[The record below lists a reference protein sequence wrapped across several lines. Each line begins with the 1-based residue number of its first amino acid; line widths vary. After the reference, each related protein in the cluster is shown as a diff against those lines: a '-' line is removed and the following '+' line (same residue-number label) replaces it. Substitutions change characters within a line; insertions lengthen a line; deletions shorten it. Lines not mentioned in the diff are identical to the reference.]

1 MNETAAERALRT
13 MDLIPYILENPG
25 VSLSLL
31 AKRLS
36 TTEKQIRSDL
46 ELIFMCGLPG
56 YTPYE
61 LIEIVLEDDEVTVI
75 DPQVLNKPRKFSK
88 SELVIITLGLKIL
101 SELGTIDQV
110 MKGKIQNLLKKIS
123 NKTSLDAIAVSAENS
138 PSKHYTTIKESI
150 LRRQVLEIEYASVT
164 KDDLSIRR
172 IQPLSI
178 FLTNGNTYLSALD
191 IEKKAER
198 TFRVDAI
205 ISCEAKQGEYIT
217 EALENREPELVRIK
231 VAKRNQL
238 FIERNSSIIKEVV
251 SEGNHLLVEVS
262 TTNPEWLVRT
272 VLSSSA
278 DLKIVSPLTLKR
290 DVAQRARE
298 TMALYVSQPN

>member
-1 MNETAAERALRT
+1 MNETAAKRALRT

-25 VSLSLL
+25 VSLSQL
-31 AKRLS
+31 AKKLS

-61 LIEIVLEDDEVTVI
+61 LIDIVLEDDVVTVI
-75 DPQVLNKPRKFSK
+75 DPQVLNRPRKFSK

-101 SELGTIDQV
+101 SELGTIEEV
-110 MKGKIQNLLKKIS
+110 MKGKIQNLLEKIS
-123 NKTSLDAIAVSAENS
+123 NKTSLDAIGVSAENP
-138 PSKHYTTIKESI
+138 PSRHYNTIKESI
-150 LRRQVLEIEYASVT
+150 HRMQVLEIQYASVT
-164 KDDLSIRR
+164 KDDLTIRH

-178 FLTNGNTYLSALD
+178 FLSNGNTYLSAVD

-198 TFRVDAI
+198 TFRLDAI
-205 ISCEAKQGEYIT
+205 ISCKANQGKYKT

-231 VAKRNQL
+231 IAKRNQL
-238 FIERNSSIIKEVV
+238 FIERNSSIIRKVV
-251 SEGNHLLVEVS
+251 SEGDHLLVEVS

-278 DLKIVSPLTLKR
+278 DLKIVSPLALKR
-290 DVAQRARE
+290 EVAQRARE
-298 TMALYVSQPN
+298 TLTLYGSQPN